1 MSKKSNP
8 EKPMSRLEMERD
20 LAELTK
26 HLESQNFASIEEA
39 NAYLKTFTG
48 KKIGS
53 SIKRRKTNKDK
64 AFDLIIEAEDAS
76 VYQGTKLVR
85 KALELDPE
93 CVDAYNYLA
102 NNADSLE
109 NAMQLFQK
117 GMTIGRQALG
127 EDYFAENAGYFW
139 GLHETRPYMR
149 AKEGYARTLAMSE
162 RYKEAI
168 GEYRAMLVLNPTDNQ
183 GIRFLLAPLLLR
195 QNFFREY
202 NDLFNNYKDDA
213 SSSWLYNRTLYLYL
227 KFGGVARTMTALRNA
242 IDANP
247 YVVELLI
254 GEKELPD
261 APPGYYQIGSFE
273 EAVIYFEES
282 GTAWYA
288 HEKALYWLAEYW
300 ERHLKMD

>member
-1 MSKKSNP
+1 MK
-8 EKPMSRLEMERD
+8 
-20 LAELTK
+20 LA
-26 HLESQNFASIEEA
+26 
-39 NAYLKTFTG
+39 
-48 KKIGS
+48 
-53 SIKRRKTNKDK
+53 
-64 AFDLIIEAEDAS
+64 
-76 VYQGTKLVR
+76 R

-117 GMTIGRQALG
+117 GMNIGRQALG
-127 EDYFAENAGYFW
+127 EDYFAENTGYFW

-162 RYKEAI
+162 RYDEAI
-168 GEYRAMLVLNPTDNQ
+168 FEYREMLVLNPMDNQ
-183 GIRFLLAPLLLR
+183 GIRFLLAPLLLQR
-195 QNFFREY
+195 NFFREY
-202 NDLFNNYKDDA
+202 NDLFSNFNDDT

-227 KFGGVARTMTALRNA
+227 KFGGVARTMTALRKA

-247 YVVELLI
+247 YIVELLI

-282 GTAWYA
+282 AAAWYA
-288 HEKALYWLAEYW
+288 HEKALHWLAEYW
-300 ERHLKMD
+300 ERHTKMN